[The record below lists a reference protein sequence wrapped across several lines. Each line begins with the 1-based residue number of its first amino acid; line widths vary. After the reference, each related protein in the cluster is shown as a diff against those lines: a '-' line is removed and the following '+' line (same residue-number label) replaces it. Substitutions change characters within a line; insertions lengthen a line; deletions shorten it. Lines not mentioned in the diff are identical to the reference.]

1 MNKNRL
7 FQFLSYVFVAVM
19 TATITV
25 AVILFSG
32 VGAVGNSKL
41 QQLEDLILD
50 RYVEDVD
57 QTKLEDAAASAM
69 IGALGDRW
77 SYYLTAEQYA
87 SHYEQEQ
94 NAYVGI
100 GVAIDAQNYQDGMRV
115 LSVTAGGPAEEAG
128 MLAQDLIVGVDG
140 QNIVGM
146 ELDTVQSMIKGKENT
161 TVELKILRGGK
172 ELTLTVTRRTIHTPV
187 ATAQMLKDNIGLVT
201 IVNFNAN
208 CAKETIAA
216 IEQLR
221 EDGAEKLIFDVR
233 NNPGG
238 YVSELVKVLD
248 HLLPE
253 GVVFRS
259 EDSNG
264 KTDEETSDAKCL
276 EMPMAVIVNGN
287 SYSAAEFFAAAL
299 SEKDW
304 ATVIGEQTSGK
315 GYYQVMYRLS
325 DGSAVGLSVDKY
337 CTAGGKSLEG
347 VGITPNVMAPVDEST
362 AAAIYAGALKP
373 EEDPQI
379 QAAVNALKGK

>member
-7 FQFLSYVFVAVM
+7 FQLLSYVLVAVM

-32 VGAVGNSKL
+32 VDAVGKSKL

-50 RYVEDVD
+50 RYVGEAD

-77 SYYLTAEQYA
+77 SYYLTAKEYD

-100 GVAIDAQNYQDGMRV
+100 GVAIDAQNYQDGMHV

-128 MLAQDLIVGVDG
+128 ILAQDRIIAVDG

-146 ELDTVQSMIKGKENT
+146 ELDAVQPMIKGKENT
-161 TVELKILRGGK
+161 TVELTILRDGK
-172 ELTLTVTRRTIHTPV
+172 ELTLTVTRKTIRTPV
-187 ATAQMLKDNIGLVT
+187 ATAQMLKDGIGLVT
-201 IVNFNAN
+201 IENFNVN
-208 CAKETIAA
+208 CAKETVAA
-216 IEQLR
+216 IERLL

-238 YVSELVKVLD
+238 RVSELVKVLD
-248 HLLPE
+248 YLLPE

-259 EDSNG
+259 EDYNG
-264 KTDEETSDAKCL
+264 KTDENTSDADCL

-299 SEKDW
+299 REKDW
-304 ATVIGEQTSGK
+304 AKVIGEQTSGK
-315 GYYQVMYRLS
+315 GYYQMMYRLL
-325 DGSAVGLSVDKY
+325 DGSAVGLSVGKY
-337 CTAGGKSLEG
+337 YTAGGKSLEG
-347 VGITPNVMAPVDEST
+347 VGITPHVMAPVDENT
-362 AAAIYAGALKP
+362 AAAIYAGALEP

-379 QAAVNALKGK
+379 QAAVKALKSE